1 VAVRRILTVT
11 LVGTLGTALLAGCS
25 DEPEPP
31 PEITF
36 STDGR
41 TVTVRP
47 FRYCDAEVTEC
58 REDRGAVAYLRVPA
72 GLPVDV
78 RVPEQVAGT
87 PWSVTVGY
95 VTAAGE
101 QKDEM
106 LGVFTKG
113 ENTFTARVPAPGGS
127 IRTVEVKQAGGRL
140 EDVDG
145 QQQVV
150 PRGVWSLQLQPA

>member
-1 VAVRRILTVT
+1 MRRILTFV
-11 LVGTLGTALLAGCS
+11 LVGSLGMALLAGCS
-25 DEPEPP
+25 DDPETP
-31 PEITF
+31 PEVTF
-36 STDGR
+36 ATDGR

-58 REDRGAVAYLRVPA
+58 SEDRAAVAYLRVPA

-78 RVPEQVAGT
+78 TVPEEVAST
-87 PWSVTVGY
+87 PWSVTIGY

-101 QKDEM
+101 QKDQM

-113 ENTFTARVPAPGGS
+113 EQDTFTARPPAPGDT
-127 IRTVEVKQAGGRL
+127 IRTVEVKQAGGRI
-140 EDVDG
+140 EDVGG

-150 PRGVWSLQLQPA
+150 PRGVWSLQLQTG

>member
-1 VAVRRILTVT
+1 MRRILSFA
-11 LVGTLGTALLAGCS
+11 LVGTLGVALLAGCA
-25 DEPEPP
+25 DKPETP

-78 RVPEQVAGT
+78 KVPEDVKAT
-87 PWSVTVGY
+87 PWSVTIGY

-101 QKDEM
+101 QKDLM
-106 LGVFTKG
+106 LGLFTKG
-113 ENTFTARVPAPGGS
+113 EETFTAHAPAPGDT
-127 IRTVEVKQAGGRL
+127 IRTVEVKQAGGRI

-145 QQQVV
+145 QQEVV